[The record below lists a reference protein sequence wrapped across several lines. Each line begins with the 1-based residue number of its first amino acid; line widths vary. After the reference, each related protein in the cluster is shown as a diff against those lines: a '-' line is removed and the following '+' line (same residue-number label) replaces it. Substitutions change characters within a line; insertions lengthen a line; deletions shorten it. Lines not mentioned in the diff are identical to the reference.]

1 MSEITLTLESGL
13 ASGLAMVGKSHFD
26 DLIAKYQ
33 NMVYRTAW
41 RMLGDSAEAEDI
53 SQEVFLKLHSRLA
66 EFEQQPNPSAWLYR
80 VTVNQ
85 TLDRIRRRKPQS
97 EPEDL
102 ASNAISPEAS
112 AIRQQQLD
120 RLARLLLRLAPQ
132 ERAALILRDLEGLN
146 SREVGEILNVSEETV
161 RSAIFRAKEKLR
173 QWMS

>member
-1 MSEITLTLESGL
+1 MSEITLTLESGFAL
-13 ASGLAMVGKSHFD
+13 VGKSHFD

-33 NMVYRTAW
+33 TMVYRTAW

-66 EFEQQPNPSAWLYR
+66 EFEQQPNPSGWLYR

-85 TLDRIRRRKPQS
+85 SLDRIRRRKPQS

-102 ASNAISPEAS
+102 VSNAISPEAS

-120 RLARLLLRLAPQ
+120 RLASLLQRLSPQ
-132 ERAALILRDLEGLN
+132 ERAALVLRDLEGLN
-146 SREVGEILNVSEETV
+146 GREVGEILNVSEETV

>member
-13 ASGLAMVGKSHFD
+13 ALVGKSNFD

-53 SQEVFLKLHSRLA
+53 SQEVFLKLHSRLV

-85 TLDRIRRRKPQS
+85 SLDRIRRRKPQS

-120 RLARLLLRLAPQ
+120 RLARLLQRLAPQ

-173 QWMS
+173 QWMN

>member
-1 MSEITLTLESGL
+1 MSEITITLESGL
-13 ASGLAMVGKSHFD
+13 ALVGKSNFD

-33 NMVYRTAW
+33 TMVYRTAW

-66 EFEQQPNPSAWLYR
+66 EFEQQTNPSGWLYR

-85 TLDRIRRRKPQS
+85 SLDRIRRRKPQS

-120 RLARLLLRLAPQ
+120 RLARLLQRLAPQ

-146 SREVGEILNVSEETV
+146 SREVGEIMNVSEETV